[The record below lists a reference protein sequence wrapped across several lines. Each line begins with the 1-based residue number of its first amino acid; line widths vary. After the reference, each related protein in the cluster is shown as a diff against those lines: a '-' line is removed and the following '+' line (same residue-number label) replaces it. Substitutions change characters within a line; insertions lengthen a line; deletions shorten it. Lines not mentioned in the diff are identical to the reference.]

1 MSKTAEAANTSAI
14 ASAIAAKATI
24 SGIVI
29 AASDPSTSRAR
40 RPRRATPMSSPAPC
54 GACSAIWI
62 GLAAELDLQAARRP
76 GLGGVDHALD
86 VGLVELVG
94 LAVEE
99 DGRERDA
106 AVAGHGARP
115 GEWALHRGHVRQ
127 ALDALHDAGD
137 LRVALSI
144 GERARRGRR
153 RRSGWSPR
161 TAGESAP

>member
-29 AASDPSTSRAR
+29 AASDPSTSSEHDDRDGDADELAGALR
-40 RPRRATPMSSPAPC
+40 RLL
-54 GACSAIWI
+54 GDLD
-62 GLAAELDLQAARRP
+62 GLAAELDLQPAGRP

-99 DGRERDA
+99 HGRERDA

-115 GEWALHRGHVRQ
+115 GERALHRGHVRQ
-127 ALDALHDAGD
+127 AL
-137 LRVALSI
+137 R
-144 GERARRGRR
+144 RAARR
-153 RRSGWSPR
+153 RRPARGAEHR
-161 TAGESAP
+161 